1 MGGRNT
7 QENTKKFFKDFSVC
21 SRNEKYLTRQ
31 KGNEFQAGNH
41 GRKIE
46 RAKSST
52 NHAKKQRT
60 IIL

>member
-1 MGGRNT
+1 MGGKNT

-46 RAKSST
+46 RAKL
-52 NHAKKQRT
+52 NKPCKKQRT